1 MSFVGSKVFVAV
13 SFTRNLFEPKL
24 FRTLLDFGLIQEYFE
39 DLQLAI
45 GIVEDLNLNTRIWS
59 KE

>member
-1 MSFVGSKVFVAV
+1 MLIE
-13 SFTRNLFEPKL
+13 TTFEVLKHNKYL
-24 FRTLLDFGLIQEYFE
+24 M
-39 DLQLAI
+39 LAT

>member
-1 MSFVGSKVFVAV
+1 
-13 SFTRNLFEPKL
+13 NLFEPRIFK
-24 FRTLLDFGLIQEYFE
+24 TLLDFKPIEEYFE
-39 DLQLAI
+39 DLSFAI